1 MSKCLHNLP
10 SQRLVLKAL
19 EKLKIQNKIKC
30 ELCIYKH
37 KIPNYYVYRNSGKM
51 FQEIFLEKKKNLKT

>member
-10 SQRLVLKAL
+10 SQRLVLKTL

-30 ELCIYKH
+30 ELCIYKY
-37 KIPNYYVYRNSGKM
+37 KKPNYYVHRNFGKM
-51 FQEIFLEKKKNLKT
+51 FQKTFIEKKKNLKT

>member
-10 SQRLVLKAL
+10 SQRLVLKTL

-37 KIPNYYVYRNSGKM
+37 KKPNYYVHRNFGKM
-51 FQEIFLEKKKNLKT
+51 FQETFIEKKKNLKT